1 MTTHAAMT
9 VHLTVHPD
17 PNEVH
22 VVDLTASHPDRADL
36 VSLNNGDDDVN
47 IAILGSLNQLEH
59 WVAIAAAKLGQV
71 RFTRRLVTEECAA
84 GGAHTLSAV
93 EHTDLGGTILECT
106 ALGCGGKFIQA
117 GGRLCPVIPDVD
129 GYIRVDGP
137 MPDKGVS

>member
-1 MTTHAAMT
+1 MTTRAAMT
-9 VHLTVHPD
+9 VYPD

-22 VVDLTASHPDRADL
+22 VVDLTASHTNDPDRADT
-36 VSLNNGDDDVN
+36 VSLGCGDGDIN

-71 RFTRRLVTEECAA
+71 RFTRQLVTEECAA

-106 ALGCGGKFIQA
+106 APGCGGKFIQA

-129 GYIRVDGP
+129 GYIHHTVA
-137 MPDKGVS
+137 S